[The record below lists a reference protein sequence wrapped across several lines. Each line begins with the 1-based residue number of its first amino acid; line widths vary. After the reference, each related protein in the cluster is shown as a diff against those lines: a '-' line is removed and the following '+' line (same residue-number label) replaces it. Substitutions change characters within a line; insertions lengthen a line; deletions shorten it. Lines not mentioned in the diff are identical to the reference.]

1 MPLDA
6 GSRDA
11 GTQLGPYEII
21 APIGAGD
28 MGEVYRARDTRLDRT
43 VAIKV
48 LPEHVPAAPPP
59 QLAHSLAPLRPVVPA
74 NCCKE
79 WRRRP
84 DLNRGMEV
92 LQSGRPKI
100 RIVQKQ
106 AHTER
111 SQSHAGWPIVRGR
124 R

>member
-48 LPEHVPAAPPP
+48 LPEHVPAAPPTTRP
-59 QLAHSLAPLRPVVPA
+59 QSGAPAPGRACKLLQRMEAPLGFEPGDGGFAVGPPA
-74 NCCKE
+74 DRDRAKT
-79 WRRRP
+79 
-84 DLNRGMEV
+84 G
-92 LQSGRPKI
+92 
-100 RIVQKQ
+100 
-106 AHTER
+106 AHRAISVTCWMAHCT
-111 SQSHAGWPIVRGR
+111 QT
-124 R
+124 